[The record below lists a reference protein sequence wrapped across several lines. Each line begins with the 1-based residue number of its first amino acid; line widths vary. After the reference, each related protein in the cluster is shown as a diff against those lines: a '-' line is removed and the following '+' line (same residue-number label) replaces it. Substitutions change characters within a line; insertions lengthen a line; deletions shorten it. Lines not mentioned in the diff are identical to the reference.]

1 MILSPLESTHTNVFG
16 VGRATRGTGL
26 TLTVKS
32 WTEVADDAAAM
43 LGRTA
48 GGGGELAGFGRRER
62 LLGGSV

>member
-1 MILSPLESTHTNVFG
+1 MILSPLESTHRNVFW
-16 VGRATRGTGL
+16 VDEKATRGTGL

-48 GGGGELAGFGRRER
+48 GGGGGELAGSGRS
-62 LLGGSV
+62 GCDS